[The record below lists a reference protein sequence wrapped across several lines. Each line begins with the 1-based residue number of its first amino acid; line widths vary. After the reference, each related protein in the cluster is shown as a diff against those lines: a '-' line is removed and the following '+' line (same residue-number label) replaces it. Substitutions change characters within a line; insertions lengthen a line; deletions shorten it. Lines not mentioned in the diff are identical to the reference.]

1 MFNILIVEDDKN
13 MRRLMSAVLKQ
24 NRYNPFGVENGEQA
38 LEMMGKEHIDLII
51 SDIMMPKLD
60 GYGLT
65 KVLRTTNYTLPIL
78 LVTAKEDYN
87 AKEQGFLAGADDYMV
102 KPIDLNE
109 MVLRVQALLRRS
121 KIVSEHKLE
130 IGDITL
136 NYNAY
141 TVSKGDKI
149 TTLPNKEFLL
159 LYKLLSYPNTIFTRI
174 QLMDEIW
181 GMDAG
186 TDERT
191 VDVHIKRLRDRFRD
205 VREFA
210 IITVRGLG
218 YKSERYV

>member
-1 MFNILIVEDDKN
+1 MFNILVVEDDKN

-24 NRYNPFGVENGEQA
+24 NRYTPFGVENGEQA
-38 LEMMGKEHIDLII
+38 LELMGKEHVDLII
-51 SDIMMPKLD
+51 SDIMMPGLD

-78 LVTAKEDYN
+78 LVTAKEGYK
-87 AKEQGFLAGADDYMV
+87 AIEQGFLAGADDYMV

-136 NYNAY
+136 NYNAR
-141 TVSKGDKI
+141 TVEQNGRM

-159 LYKLLSYPNTIFTRI
+159 LYKLLSYPNTIFTRT

-181 GMDAG
+181 GMDAN

-191 VDVHIKRLRDRFRD
+191 VDVHIKRLRNRFKG
-205 VREFA
+205 VCEFA

-218 YKSERYV
+218 YKSERYA

>member
-1 MFNILIVEDDKN
+1 MFNILVVEDDKN

-24 NRYNPFGVENGEQA
+24 NRYTPFGVENGEQA
-38 LEMMGKEHIDLII
+38 LELMGKEHVDLII
-51 SDIMMPKLD
+51 SDIMMPGLD

-78 LVTAKEDYN
+78 LVTAKEGYK
-87 AKEQGFLAGADDYMV
+87 AIEQGFLAGADDYMV

-136 NYNAY
+136 NYNAR
-141 TVSKGDKI
+141 TVEQNGRM

-159 LYKLLSYPNTIFTRI
+159 LYKLLSYPNTIFTRT

-181 GMDAG
+181 GMDAN

-191 VDVHIKRLRDRFRD
+191 VDVHIKRLRNRFKD
-205 VREFA
+205 VCEFA

-218 YKSERYV
+218 YKSERYA